1 MPRHCS
7 LWFLT
12 MDVVHLCLSLT
23 PVPCLA
29 PAFSALRFIWSSIE
43 RAKAS
48 KSQLEA
54 LAQSI
59 AQLLK
64 ALDGEYQTRRLLQAR
79 TSTPLADLHRFV
91 KFITLC
97 IVIYSSTL
105 QAPGGNISFC
115 AEGSIVRISETT
127 LYQGSKN
134 CSNRGIPQ
142 AHHDFGRIVSGK
154 SRSFLKLRR

>member
-1 MPRHCS
+1 LSPHCPI
-7 LWFLT
+7 WFLI
-12 MDVVHLCLSLT
+12 MDIVHLCLSLT

-48 KSQLEA
+48 KCQLEA

-64 ALDGEYQTRRLLQAR
+64 ALDGEYRNGRLLKAR
-79 TSTPLADLHRFV
+79 TSTPLADLHKLV
-91 KFITLC
+91 KFITLF
-97 IVIYSSTL
+97 IVIYSSTP
-105 QAPGGNISFC
+105 QAPGRNIGFC

-127 LYQGSKN
+127 LYQGSTN
-134 CSNRGIPQ
+134 CSDRYLLPT
-142 AHHDFGRIVSGK
+142 HCHLDRIVSGK
-154 SRSFLKLRR
+154 LFCL